1 MARESSGSSAVRSEL
16 RPEPRKA
23 ERPPSAEENE
33 GPEPRGTTPRR
44 GSAGISVPAKAA
56 GSWGSGSWQSPEEGK
71 GARGEARGWKSPREA
86 PAPPSPRIR
95 SAGPRRLRAP
105 LCALPLAASGG
116 CSSELMC
123 WGFACFRRDMVHQHR
138 EQNSS
143 NYFPLHNKFLE
154 LGNYPHWAECA
165 CQSNYDYQ

>member
-1 MARESSGSSAVRSEL
+1 M
-16 RPEPRKA
+16 KH
-23 ERPPSAEENE
+23 
-33 GPEPRGTTPRR
+33 
-44 GSAGISVPAKAA
+44 
-56 GSWGSGSWQSPEEGK
+56 EGK
-71 GARGEARGWKSPREA
+71 EKLPPEIAPLPPPRISRA
-86 PAPPSPRIR
+86 AKHRAPP
-95 SAGPRRLRAP
+95 
-105 LCALPLAASGG
+105 LPLAASGG